1 MHANHRHGAT
11 MIKITDR
18 SFQYTPSFDTDL
30 KKKFRKIVAERRA
43 AEAEARKEAAEAVP
57 VHSVVTMVQRRISLP
72 KA

>member
-1 MHANHRHGAT
+1 ML
-11 MIKITDR
+11 KITDR

-43 AEAEARKEAAEAVP
+43 AEAEARKEAAASVA
-57 VHSVVTMVQRRISLP
+57 VHSVVPMVSRRISLP